1 MSERERAIQLKKRV
15 QPPKKECFKQLTKS
29 YFLIK
34 AFNIDCCYIYMK
46 IKLILDFDWSLQ
58 AFRVGWKHSTLHTT
72 SMCIMTMNCRHSG
85 VINVES
91 NLSSCIQ
98 SYARVKLAMFWIF
111 FYQTL
116 LGEISG
122 ETSKVTRIC
131 EGRDLRH

>member
-1 MSERERAIQLKKRV
+1 
-15 QPPKKECFKQLTKS
+15 
-29 YFLIK
+29 
-34 AFNIDCCYIYMK
+34 MK
-46 IKLILDFDWSLQ
+46 TKLILEFGWSLQ

-91 NLSSCIQ
+91 NLSSWIQ
-98 SYARVKLAMFWIF
+98 SYARVKLAMFCIF

-131 EGRDLRH
+131 EGRDLRHLFAVFSSIDRAINGFVLILNSTVIKEIKHSNFRIYNKLCLFFK